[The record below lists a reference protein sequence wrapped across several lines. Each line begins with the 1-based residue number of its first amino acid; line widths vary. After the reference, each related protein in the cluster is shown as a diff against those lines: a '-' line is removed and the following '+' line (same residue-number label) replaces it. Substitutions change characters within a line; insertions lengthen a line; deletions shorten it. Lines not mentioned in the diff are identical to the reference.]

1 MRISSIECG
10 RVLAILAVMT
20 IHVSPFANPFNPA
33 LWGGESWLWLSGTI
47 NQLCRFAVP
56 LFFLCAG
63 YFLQPRLSREA
74 PLTVAW
80 RYCRPLLLLWLV
92 WSLVY
97 LLVPFNPL
105 DAVQQGYLASLRG
118 QWQFQLAAPLNGWL
132 VGGMIH
138 LWFLPALIM
147 AVTLLAL
154 CYRLGRPALALWL
167 GLGLYLLALLGGSYA
182 KPLLGAEWLLLT
194 RNGPFFSLLFV
205 ALGALLR

>member
-33 LWGGESWLWLSGTI
+33 LWGSEPWFWLSGAI

-63 YFLQPRLSREA
+63 YFLQPSLSRGA

-80 RYCRPLLLLWLV
+80 RYCRPLLLLWLL

-97 LLVPFNPL
+97 LLMPFNPL

-118 QWQFQLAAPLNGWL
+118 QWQFQLARSSQRLAGRQHDPPLVPASPDHGGGPAGAMPLAWQAGTRPLSGDRPLSAGAAGRLPMPSRCWAPS
-132 VGGMIH
+132 
-138 LWFLPALIM
+138 
-147 AVTLLAL
+147 
-154 CYRLGRPALALWL
+154 GRC
-167 GLGLYLLALLGGSYA
+167 
-182 KPLLGAEWLLLT
+182 
-194 RNGPFFSLLFV
+194 
-205 ALGALLR
+205 